1 MTINADFLKMLV
13 CPTTRK
19 PLRLAS
25 AAELQRV
32 NDRIAGQQA
41 KNRGG
46 AAVTTAVASGLVPE
60 GEAVLYPILEGIPIL
75 LSSEAIPLDSADA
88 AAPHAG

>member
-19 PLRLAS
+19 PLRLAT
-25 AAELQRV
+25 AAELQRL
-32 NDRIAGQQA
+32 NDRIGRQQVQNRAGA
-41 KNRGG
+41 PVT
-46 AAVTTAVASGLVPE
+46 AAVAAGLVPE
-60 GEAVLYPILEGIPIL
+60 GQAVLYPILEGIPIL

-88 AAPHAG
+88 AAPRAG